1 MIITAQQLKEQYSKY
16 VDINGK
22 IARDVKKEKL
32 FPLVKGIYE
41 TNPNTNGSRLA

>member
-22 IARDVKKEKL
+22 ALSQQMVD
-32 FPLVKGIYE
+32 F
-41 TNPNTNGSRLA
+41 